1 REMKARELATIK
13 KVLLSVREKLAGNV
27 NSMEGEALKKSRQ
40 DAAGDLSNVP
50 FHMADLGTDNYERD
64 IMIHLIQNGEEE
76 LKSIDDA
83 LEKIEDKTF
92 GICETCDK
100 KISKARLTALPYA
113 KLCLECQRKEELE
126 AGAE

>member
-1 REMKARELATIK
+1 MNARELASFR

-64 IMIHLIQNGEEE
+64 LMIHLIQNGEEE
-76 LKSIDDA
+76 LKSIDAA
-83 LEKIEDKTF
+83 LERLEDKTF
-92 GICETCDK
+92 GICEVCDK
-100 KISKARLTALPYA
+100 KITKARLMALPYA
-113 KLCLECQRKEELE
+113 KLCLDCQQQEELE
-126 AGAE
+126 AGAQ

>member
-1 REMKARELATIK
+1 MKARELATIK

-76 LKSIDDA
+76 LKSIDEA

>member
-1 REMKARELATIK
+1 MNAKELASFR

-64 IMIHLIQNGEEE
+64 LMIHLIQNGEEE
-76 LKSIDDA
+76 LKSIDAA
-83 LEKIEDKTF
+83 LEKLNDKTF

-100 KISKARLTALPYA
+100 KITKARLTALPYA
-113 KLCLECQRKEELE
+113 RLCLACQQMEELE
-126 AGAE
+126 AGAQ

>member
-1 REMKARELATIK
+1 MNDKELASFKKILLYAREK
-13 KVLLSVREKLAGNV
+13 MAGNV

-64 IMIHLIQNGEEE
+64 LMIHLIQNGEEE
-76 LKSIDDA
+76 LRSIDAA
-83 LEKIEDKTF
+83 LERLENNTF
-92 GICETCDK
+92 GICEVCDK
-100 KISKARLTALPYA
+100 KIPKPRLMALPFARL
-113 KLCLECQRKEELE
+113 CLDCQKKEELE

>member
-1 REMKARELATIK
+1 MNAKELAAFK

-27 NSMEGEALKKSRQ
+27 DSMEGEALRKSRQ

-76 LKSIDDA
+76 LKSIDAA
-83 LEKIEDKTF
+83 LEKLEDKTF

-100 KISKARLTALPYA
+100 KITKARLTALPYA
-113 KLCLECQRKEELE
+113 RLCMECQRKEEQE

>member
-1 REMKARELATIK
+1 MNAKDLASYK
-13 KVLLSVREKLAGNV
+13 KSLLSVREKLAGNV

-64 IMIHLIQNGEEE
+64 LMIHLIQNGEEE
-76 LKSIDDA
+76 LKSIDAA
-83 LEKIEDKTF
+83 LEKVENNTF
-92 GICETCDK
+92 GICEVCEK
-100 KISKARLTALPYA
+100 KIAKARLTALPHA
-113 KLCLECQRKEELE
+113 SLCLECQRKEELE

>member
-1 REMKARELATIK
+1 MNARELASFR

-64 IMIHLIQNGEEE
+64 LMIHLIQNGEEE
-76 LKSIDDA
+76 LKCIDAA
-83 LEKIEDKTF
+83 LERLEDKTF
-92 GICETCDK
+92 GICEVCDK
-100 KISKARLTALPYA
+100 KITKARLMARPYA
-113 KLCLECQRKEELE
+113 KLCLDCQQQEELE
-126 AGAE
+126 AGAQ

>member
-1 REMKARELATIK
+1 MNAKELAAFK

-27 NSMEGEALKKSRQ
+27 DSMEGEALRKSRQ

-76 LKSIDDA
+76 LKSIDAA
-83 LEKIEDKTF
+83 LEKLEDKTF

-100 KISKARLTALPYA
+100 KIAKARLTALPYA
-113 KLCLECQRKEELE
+113 RLCMECQRKEEQE

>member
-1 REMKARELATIK
+1 MNAKELASFK

-64 IMIHLIQNGEEE
+64 LMIHLIQNGEEE
-76 LKSIDDA
+76 LKSIDAA
-83 LEKIEDKTF
+83 LEKLNDKTF

-100 KISKARLTALPYA
+100 KITKARLTARPYA
-113 KLCLECQRKEELE
+113 RLCLECQQMEELE
-126 AGAE
+126 AGAQ

>member
-1 REMKARELATIK
+1 MLNAKDLAAFK

-27 NSMEGEALKKSRQ
+27 DSMEGEALRKSRQ

-76 LKSIDDA
+76 LKSIDAA
-83 LEKIEDKTF
+83 LEKLEDKTF

-100 KISKARLTALPYA
+100 KITKARLTALPYA
-113 KLCLECQRKEELE
+113 RLCMECQRVEEQE

>member
-1 REMKARELATIK
+1 MNAKELASFR

-64 IMIHLIQNGEEE
+64 LMIHLIQNGEEE
-76 LKSIDDA
+76 LKSIDAA
-83 LEKIEDKTF
+83 LEKLEDKTF

-100 KISKARLTALPYA
+100 KITKARLTARPYA
-113 KLCLECQRKEELE
+113 RLCLECQQMEELE
-126 AGAE
+126 AGAQ

>member
-1 REMKARELATIK
+1 MKARELATIK

>member
-1 REMKARELATIK
+1 MNAKDLASYK
-13 KVLLSVREKLAGNV
+13 KSLLSVREKLAGNV

-64 IMIHLIQNGEEE
+64 LMIHLIQNGEEE
-76 LKSIDDA
+76 LKSIDAA
-83 LEKIEDKTF
+83 LEKVENNTF
-92 GICETCDK
+92 GICEACEK
-100 KISKARLTALPYA
+100 KIAKARLTALPHA
-113 KLCLECQRKEELE
+113 SLCLECQRKEELE